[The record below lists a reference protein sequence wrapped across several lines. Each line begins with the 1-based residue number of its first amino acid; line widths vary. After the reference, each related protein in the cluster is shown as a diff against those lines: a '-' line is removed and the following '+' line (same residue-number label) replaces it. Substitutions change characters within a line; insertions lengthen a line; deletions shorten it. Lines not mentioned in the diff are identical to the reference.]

1 MPTSSRSFNGETFP
15 SSFISNLNNNK
26 IKSHFEAP
34 LETDHIQIYLKNN
47 ESKPISDVKN
57 KYDEIKLKSPKNIR
71 NPCISSIKESAMNQS
86 SSVDSVKEDNL
97 IANFGHSGT
106 TSISIV
112 SSNQDLVESK
122 ESSNQISERPYL
134 DKDMR
139 VVSYL
144 NHTLNCKFPVPLP
157 RYL

>member
-15 SSFISNLNNNK
+15 SFISNLNNNE

-34 LETDHIQIYLKNN
+34 LEIDHIQVYLKNN

-97 IANFGHSGT
+97 IANFGHSRT

-112 SSNQDLVESK
+112 SSNQDLIQGESK
-122 ESSNQISERPYL
+122 ESSNKILKRPYL
-134 DKDMR
+134 DMR

-144 NHTLNCKFPVPLP
+144 NHTFGHG
-157 RYL
+157 